1 MGRTRRNCPVFG
13 CGSTNL
19 ARLANHLDQVHGMD
33 TEERKKWL
41 KWSKIGIY
49 VPRQN
54 EEPKEFSMEESVK
67 TLLKRQE
74 EMERKFNVY
83 LQAAILKKVQSSKP
97 NCCEKVPLLPANKK
111 RNAVKVLD
119 VKSVEHKGVKRK
131 LLLAEDGTV
140 YKVKRSRME
149 NNVEAGQYV

>member
-19 ARLANHLDQVHGMD
+19 ARLANHLDQVHGMS

-83 LQAAILKKVQSSKP
+83 LQAAKLKQGQRRKRTHTKAG
-97 NCCEKVPLLPANKK
+97 EDKNKW
-111 RNAVKVLD
+111 LI
-119 VKSVEHKGVKRK
+119 
-131 LLLAEDGTV
+131 
-140 YKVKRSRME
+140 Y
-149 NNVEAGQYV
+149 

>member
-19 ARLANHLDQVHGMD
+19 VRLANHLDQVHGMD

-41 KWSKIGIY
+41 KWSKLGIC
-49 VPRQN
+49 VPPQN
-54 EEPKEFSMEESVK
+54 EEPKELQESVE

-83 LQAAILKKVQSSKP
+83 LRAAKLKNGHSPKSKLSG
-97 NCCEKVPLLPANKK
+97 KDRNKW
-111 RNAVKVLD
+111 L
-119 VKSVEHKGVKRK
+119 
-131 LLLAEDGTV
+131 TF
-140 YKVKRSRME
+140 
-149 NNVEAGQYV
+149 

>member
-1 MGRTRRNCPVFG
+1 MDRTHRNCPEFF

-41 KWSKIGIY
+41 KWSKIGIC
-49 VPRQN
+49 VPRQDV
-54 EEPKEFSMEESVK
+54 EPRELNMEESVE

-83 LQAAILKKVQSSKP
+83 LQAAKLKKVQSSK
-97 NCCEKVPLLPANKK
+97 
-111 RNAVKVLD
+111 
-119 VKSVEHKGVKRK
+119 RK
-131 LLLAEDGTV
+131 NSNLFNW
-140 YKVKRSRME
+140 Y
-149 NNVEAGQYV
+149 AGL

>member
-1 MGRTRRNCPVFG
+1 MGRTRRNYPVFG

-19 ARLANHLDQVHGMD
+19 ATLANHLDQVHGMD

-41 KWSKIGIY
+41 KWSKISIY

-54 EEPKEFSMEESVK
+54 EEPKELEESVK

-83 LQAAILKKVQSSKP
+83 LQAAKLKQGQSRKRTHTKAG
-97 NCCEKVPLLPANKK
+97 EDKNKW
-111 RNAVKVLD
+111 LI
-119 VKSVEHKGVKRK
+119 
-131 LLLAEDGTV
+131 
-140 YKVKRSRME
+140 Y
-149 NNVEAGQYV
+149 

>member
-67 TLLKRQE
+67 TLFKRQE

-83 LQAAILKKVQSSKP
+83 LQAAKLKQGQSRKP
-97 NCCEKVPLLPANKK
+97 THTKPGEDKN
-111 RNAVKVLD
+111 
-119 VKSVEHKGVKRK
+119 K
-131 LLLAEDGTV
+131 LLIH
-140 YKVKRSRME
+140 
-149 NNVEAGQYV
+149 

>member
-1 MGRTRRNCPVFG
+1 MDRTRKNCPVFG

-54 EEPKEFSMEESVK
+54 EEPKELCVK
-67 TLLKRQE
+67 TLLKGQE

-83 LQAAILKKVQSSKP
+83 LQAAKLKKVQSSKP
-97 NCCEKVPLLPANKK
+97 KHSGKDRNKW
-111 RNAVKVLD
+111 L
-119 VKSVEHKGVKRK
+119 
-131 LLLAEDGTV
+131 TF
-140 YKVKRSRME
+140 
-149 NNVEAGQYV
+149 

>member
-41 KWSKIGIY
+41 KWSKLGIC
-49 VPRQN
+49 VPRQD
-54 EEPKEFSMEESVK
+54 EEPKEFNMEESVE

-74 EMERKFNVY
+74 EMERKY
-83 LQAAILKKVQSSKP
+83 LQATRLKTVQSSKRKNSNP
-97 NCCEKVPLLPANKK
+97 DEDRNKW
-111 RNAVKVLD
+111 L
-119 VKSVEHKGVKRK
+119 
-131 LLLAEDGTV
+131 TF
-140 YKVKRSRME
+140 
-149 NNVEAGQYV
+149 

>member
-1 MGRTRRNCPVFG
+1 MGCTRRNCPVFG

-41 KWSKIGIY
+41 KWSKLGIC

-54 EEPKEFSMEESVK
+54 EEPKEFNLEGSIA

-74 EMERKFNVY
+74 EIERKFNVY
-83 LQAAILKKVQSSKP
+83 LQAAKLKNGHRSKP
-97 NCCEKVPLLPANKK
+97 KHSGKDRNKW
-111 RNAVKVLD
+111 L
-119 VKSVEHKGVKRK
+119 
-131 LLLAEDGTV
+131 TF
-140 YKVKRSRME
+140 
-149 NNVEAGQYV
+149 

>member
-67 TLLKRQE
+67 TLFKRQE
-74 EMERKFNVY
+74 EMERKLNVY
-83 LQAAILKKVQSSKP
+83 LQAAKLKQEQSRKP
-97 NCCEKVPLLPANKK
+97 THTKPGEDKN
-111 RNAVKVLD
+111 
-119 VKSVEHKGVKRK
+119 K
-131 LLLAEDGTV
+131 LLIH
-140 YKVKRSRME
+140 
-149 NNVEAGQYV
+149 